1 MKSAFLVLE
10 PGLLTT
16 IQDEGRFRFRAYGMP
31 TSGPLD
37 VLAYHAANALVGNRS
52 NAAALEITVAGP
64 TLLAKNE
71 VVVALC
77 GGQTTVKLNGSPMPM
92 WEAVVLQ
99 PGDVIEI
106 GQVIKGARSY
116 LAVSGGF
123 DVPLVMGSRS
133 TYLRAH
139 MGGLNGRALLKGDSL
154 TTGDFD
160 ESILER
166 SGLRVPEHLV
176 PAYEANPVIRVI
188 LGPQDDHFTERGL
201 ETFLTSEYTVTSE
214 CDRMGCRLDGPKIE
228 HRLQPD
234 IVSDGV
240 IPGSIQVPGHGMP
253 IVMLADAQ
261 TTGGYPKIATVIT
274 ADLWKLGQ
282 LIPGNKVRFRAI
294 SRDEA
299 ISILKEWRTQLDC
312 LAMNLVRKDFE
323 VHFRVK
329 IGNQLFQVS
338 VREA

>member
-1 MKSAFLVLE
+1 
-10 PGLLTT
+10 
-16 IQDEGRFRFRAYGMP
+16 
-31 TSGPLD
+31 
-37 VLAYHAANALVGNRS
+37 
-52 NAAALEITVAGP
+52 
-64 TLLAKNE
+64 
-71 VVVALC
+71 
-77 GGQTTVKLNGSPMPM
+77 M

-106 GQVIKGARSY
+106 GQVVNGARSY

-139 MGGLNGRALLKGDSL
+139 LGGLNGRALLKGDL
-154 TTGDFD
+154 LITGDFD

-176 PAYEANPVIRVI
+176 PAYEPNPVIRVI

-214 CDRMGCRLDGPKIE
+214 CDRMGCRLNGPKIE

-299 ISILKEWRTQLDC
+299 ISILKEWRMQLDC
-312 LAMNLVRKDFE
+312 LATNLVRKHFE